1 MWYYFSVKNIFRQN
15 KKEVFYIISIEELEL
30 KYQEIIKNKGVH
42 IDKTNRALSSL
53 MSQIERDYNFP
64 LVESAL
70 SKEQKE
76 SEIYKLYLKIS
87 NARNFEDSFYN

>member
-1 MWYYFSVKNIFRQN
+1 
-15 KKEVFYIISIEELEL
+15 
-30 KYQEIIKNKGVH
+30 
-42 IDKTNRALSSL
+42 

-87 NARNFEDSFYN
+87 NARNFEDNFYN

>member
-1 MWYYFSVKNIFRQN
+1 MWYYFSVKNIFRQS
-15 KKEVFYIISIEELEL
+15 KKEVFIIKSAEELEL
-30 KYQEIIKNKGVH
+30 EYKEIIKNKGVH

-53 MSQIERDYNFP
+53 MSQIERDYNLP
-64 LVESAL
+64 LTESSL

-87 NARNFEDSFYN
+87 NARNFEESFYN

>member
-1 MWYYFSVKNIFRQN
+1 MWYYFSDKNIFRQS
-15 KKEVFYIISIEELEL
+15 KKEVFIIKSAEELEL
-30 KYQEIIKNKGVH
+30 EYKEIIKNKGVH

-53 MSQIERDYNFP
+53 MSQIERDYNLP
-64 LVESAL
+64 LTESSL

>member
-1 MWYYFSVKNIFRQN
+1 
-15 KKEVFYIISIEELEL
+15 
-30 KYQEIIKNKGVH
+30 
-42 IDKTNRALSSL
+42 

-64 LVESAL
+64 LTESSL

-87 NARNFEDSFYN
+87 DARNFEDSFYN